1 MNSATVPLSRAV
13 PMHPVHAFFL
23 AATVPPFLGAVLSD
37 YAYKSSFEVQWA
49 NFASW
54 LLAGGLVFGA
64 VALVCA
70 FVDLSRDDRRRGARL
85 VEVLLLWAMWILGFI
100 DALVHARDAWA
111 TMPTGFVLSL
121 LVLVL
126 AVAATWV
133 GFSGFARRATP

>member
-1 MNSATVPLSRAV
+1 MNSATVELSR
-13 PMHPVHAFFL
+13 PSPLHPAHAFFL

-54 LLAGGLVFGA
+54 LLVGGLVFGA

-70 FVDLSRDDRRRGARL
+70 FVDMSRDDRRRDAR
-85 VEVLLLWAMWILGFI
+85 VIEVVLLSAMWILGFI

-111 TMPTGFVLSL
+111 TMPTGFLLSL
-121 LVLVL
+121 AVLVL
-126 AVAATWV
+126 AVAAAWI
-133 GFSGFARRATP
+133 GFSTDGRRATP